1 LKAAGRK
8 PAILPS
14 AAGSVSEEDLRTITN
29 ETLEKAYNTALP
41 LLNDPSATVP
51 IVLTSAMKGSGI
63 SNLHALLHELP
74 IPTDPQTSHS
84 FASSIFHIEDIYT
97 KPADVEGV
105 IVSGRLRSGQISVGD
120 TVVLGPFSIHTD
132 YEDSEDSDERPT
144 RRPSSHLPSSRSF
157 PGALRDLHLNSSR
170 FQLPGQEWK
179 RVKVNSIRNLRLPV
193 ASLQSDQVG
202 TLAVVFEEDDGLPVS
217 ASIATAFAR
226 IRKGMVLAAV
236 QPTSARSFV
245 AEFSR
250 EDLTSLAVGNHVVV
264 YIASV
269 RASAKIVSARVPD
282 ETDSQDTSPDAT
294 APSLAEQTFKFDG
307 ESDGVATGDG
317 TNERIS
323 IAGAVTAK
331 SLLVTLRFD
340 SSKEFALVGD
350 RVLIMPGGGP
360 GLLGG
365 QERGQKGVAALDGFV
380 GRIVEVNG

>member
-1 LKAAGRK
+1 
-8 PAILPS
+8 
-14 AAGSVSEEDLRTITN
+14 
-29 ETLEKAYNTALP
+29 
-41 LLNDPSATVP
+41 
-51 IVLTSAMKGSGI
+51 
-63 SNLHALLHELP
+63 
-74 IPTDPQTSHS
+74 
-84 FASSIFHIEDIYT
+84 
-97 KPADVEGV
+97 
-105 IVSGRLRSGQISVGD
+105 
-120 TVVLGPFSIHTD
+120 
-132 YEDSEDSDERPT
+132 
-144 RRPSSHLPSSRSF
+144 
-157 PGALRDLHLNSSR
+157 
-170 FQLPGQEWK
+170 
-179 RVKVNSIRNLRLPV
+179 
-193 ASLQSDQVG
+193 
-202 TLAVVFEEDDGLPVS
+202 VFEEDDGLHMS

-269 RASAKIVSARVPD
+269 RASAKIVSARAPD
-282 ETDSQDTSPDAT
+282 ETDSQDTSPDTT
-294 APSLAEQTFKFDG
+294 APSLAEQPFKFDG

-317 TNERIS
+317 TNLRIS

>member
-1 LKAAGRK
+1 
-8 PAILPS
+8 
-14 AAGSVSEEDLRTITN
+14 
-29 ETLEKAYNTALP
+29 
-41 LLNDPSATVP
+41 
-51 IVLTSAMKGSGI
+51 
-63 SNLHALLHELP
+63 
-74 IPTDPQTSHS
+74 
-84 FASSIFHIEDIYT
+84 
-97 KPADVEGV
+97 
-105 IVSGRLRSGQISVGD
+105 
-120 TVVLGPFSIHTD
+120 
-132 YEDSEDSDERPT
+132 
-144 RRPSSHLPSSRSF
+144 
-157 PGALRDLHLNSSR
+157 
-170 FQLPGQEWK
+170 
-179 RVKVNSIRNLRLPV
+179 
-193 ASLQSDQVG
+193 
-202 TLAVVFEEDDGLPVS
+202 
-217 ASIATAFAR
+217 
-226 IRKGMVLAAV
+226 MVLAAV

-282 ETDSQDTSPDAT
+282 ETDSQDTA
-294 APSLAEQTFKFDG
+294 APSLAEQPFKFDD
-307 ESDGVATGDG
+307 ESDGVATSDG

-340 SSKEFALVGD
+340 SSKEIALVGD

>member
-1 LKAAGRK
+1 
-8 PAILPS
+8 
-14 AAGSVSEEDLRTITN
+14 
-29 ETLEKAYNTALP
+29 
-41 LLNDPSATVP
+41 
-51 IVLTSAMKGSGI
+51 M
-63 SNLHALLHELP
+63 
-74 IPTDPQTSHS
+74 
-84 FASSIFHIEDIYT
+84 
-97 KPADVEGV
+97 
-105 IVSGRLRSGQISVGD
+105 
-120 TVVLGPFSIHTD
+120 
-132 YEDSEDSDERPT
+132 
-144 RRPSSHLPSSRSF
+144 PSSRSF

-179 RVKVNSIRNLRLPV
+179 RVKVLSIRNLRLPV

-202 TLAVVFEEDDGLPVS
+202 TVAVVFEKDGNLNMS
-217 ASIATAFAR
+217 ASVATAFAR

-236 QPTSARSFV
+236 QPTSTRSFV

-282 ETDSQDTSPDAT
+282 TTDSQDIHNDGST
-294 APSLAEQTFKFDG
+294 AQSFAHEPFNFDG
-307 ESDGVATGDG
+307 DSDEAAMVDG

-323 IAGAVTAK
+323 IVGAATAK

-340 SSKEFALVGD
+340 SSKEIALVGD

-380 GRIVEVNG
+380 GSIVEVNG